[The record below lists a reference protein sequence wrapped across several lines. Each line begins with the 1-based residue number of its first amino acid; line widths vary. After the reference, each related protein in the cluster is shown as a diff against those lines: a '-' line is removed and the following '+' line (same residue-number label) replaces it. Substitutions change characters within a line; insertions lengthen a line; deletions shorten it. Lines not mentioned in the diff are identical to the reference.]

1 MKTQIEVWNPN
12 KGTETWTLDA
22 LREANCTRRMRI
34 LSGEGLAKVAQ
45 KKVTVH
51 DTNKTKYQLCCHYP
65 SFKLRQM
72 NAAQAVE
79 IFNHDG
85 SQVAKVIR

>member
-1 MKTQIEVWNPN
+1 MTTQIEIWNQN
-12 KGTETWTLDA
+12 KGIEVWTLDA
-22 LREANCTRRMRI
+22 LREANCLRRKRI
-34 LSGEGLAKVAQ
+34 LTGEGLAKVAQ
-45 KKVTVH
+45 RTITVH
-51 DTNKTKYQLCCHYP
+51 TTDKTKHQLCCHYA

-85 SQVAKVIR
+85 SRVAKIIK

>member
-1 MKTQIEVWNPN
+1 MKTQIEVYNQN
-12 KGTETWTLDA
+12 KGIEIWTLDA
-22 LREANCTRRMRI
+22 LREANCDRRKRI

-45 KKVTVH
+45 REITVH
-51 DTNKTKYQLCCHYP
+51 TTDKSKYQLCCHYP

-72 NAAQAVE
+72 NAEQAVE

-85 SQVAKVIR
+85 SQKARILR